1 MLTRLL
7 AILVIVAVT
16 ACGSTPKRA
25 RRPGEEYLARIE
37 IEGNEVISDEA
48 LIRGLALGRTV
59 EAQRSIDEYQLS
71 LDLTRIEGAYQRRGY
86 FGVLVEPRIE
96 RKGDAATLIF
106 KITEGPR
113 ATAVVDITGLPP
125 EVPLEEAR
133 ALVALEN
140 GAPFSYIPFDEAK
153 APLLALVE
161 NAGYAHA
168 QLSATVLANRVAHQ
182 AILRYAFD
190 LGPKV
195 TFGAIEIVGT
205 SGNLAEAIK
214 RRAALQPGD
223 TYSTKAVTQTQLAI
237 YGIGRFTSVR
247 VDVDRANLATV
258 VPVKITV
265 SEAKRNEFRFG
276 VGAGLDTLTYQA
288 RTRISYSHAGWPTP
302 LTKLGVEL
310 RPALFV
316 LRDNCTWYEVWDC
329 ELKPRVRAIA
339 TAEQQDIFV
348 RGLNGEL
355 EGGYDY
361 LAIEAYTMQ
370 GPRIRLG
377 FDVPFSLNRLHARA
391 GWQLAGYAFSDR
403 DAALSEQRALAIGV
417 DTRDEAP
424 YQRVGAFTQTF
435 SIDYRDN
442 PVSPRLGGY
451 AEFRLAE
458 GTKLAGGAFDY
469 VQLTP
474 DVRGYVPFGPFVLAA
489 RARLGLIK
497 GDVPPTERYY
507 AGGASSQRGFAERRL
522 SPEARSIDPMTN
534 EASSVVIGG
543 AASFETGIEAR
554 TSLPWITDLGAVVFL
569 DGGDVTER
577 QEDLKLNNLHWAIG
591 FGFRYA
597 LPVGPLRLE
606 LGYRLNRY
614 GAAEPS
620 PGQRLNFI
628 LSVGEAF

>member
-7 AILVIVAVT
+7 AFLVIVAVT
-16 ACGSTPKRA
+16 ACGSTPTRA
-25 RRPGEEYLARIE
+25 RRPGEEYLAKIE
-37 IEGNEVISDEA
+37 IEGNDVISDEA
-48 LIRGLALGRTV
+48 LIRGLSLGRTAKA
-59 EAQRSIDEYQLS
+59 ERSIDEYQLS

-86 FGVLVEPRIE
+86 FGVVVEPRIE

-113 ATAVVDITGLPP
+113 ATAVVDISGLPP

-133 ALVALEN
+133 ALVTLEN
-140 GAPFSYIPFDEAK
+140 GAPFDYIPFDTAK

-168 QLSATVLANRVAHQ
+168 QLSATVLANRVAHK
-182 AILRYAFD
+182 AILRYSFE

-205 SGNLAEAIK
+205 TGNLAEAIK

-223 TYSTKAVTQTQLAI
+223 TYSTNAVTQTQLAI
-237 YGIGRFTSVR
+237 YSIGRFTSVR

-276 VGAGLDTLTYQA
+276 LGAGLDTLTYQA

-316 LRDNCTWYEVWDC
+316 LRDNCSWYDVLGKC
-329 ELKPRVRAIA
+329 EILPRVRALG
-339 TAEQQDIFV
+339 TAEQQDIFT
-348 RGLNGEL
+348 RGLNGDL

-370 GPRIRLG
+370 GPRVRLG
-377 FDVPFSLNRLHARA
+377 FDVPFSFNRLHARA
-391 GWQLAGYAFSDR
+391 GWQLAGYWFSDR
-403 DAALSEQRALAIGV
+403 DPALSEDKALEIRV
-417 DTRDEAP
+417 DTRDGAAI
-424 YQRVGAFTQTF
+424 QRVGAFTQTF

-442 PVSPRLGGY
+442 PVSPRLGAY

-458 GTKLAGGAFDY
+458 GTTFAGGGFDY

-474 DVRGYVPFGPFVLAA
+474 DLRGYAPLGPFVLAA
-489 RARLGLIK
+489 RARLGVIK

-522 SPEARSIDPMTN
+522 SPEVRADG
-534 EASSVVIGG
+534 ESVVIGG

-554 TSLPWITDLGAVVFL
+554 ASLPWITDLGAVVFL

-577 QEDLKLNNLHWAIG
+577 QEDLKLDNLHWAIG
-591 FGFRYA
+591 FGLRYG

-614 GAAEPS
+614 GATEPS